1 MPVVSPCAV
10 MMSVVTGVGVG
21 CLCPIFLRAM
31 QMGMAC
37 LHS

>member
-10 MMSVVTGVGVG
+10 MLSVVTGVDVG
-21 CLCPIFLRAM
+21 CLCPISSRAM

-37 LHS
+37 LHP

>member
-10 MMSVVTGVGVG
+10 MLSVVTGVGVG
-21 CLCPIFLRAM
+21 CLWLFSSRAM

-37 LHS
+37 LHP